1 MTIKPLHDH
10 IVIEYVEAEEEK
22 STSSI
27 ILPSS
32 SKEKPKFAT
41 VVAVGSGEMD
51 DGTTKPMIVNVGDK
65 VVIGNYAGTSVKLE
79 DKNYSIIRMSDVL
92 AVIE

>member
-10 IVIEYVEAEEEK
+10 IVIEYVEIEEEK
-22 STSSI
+22 PASSI
-27 ILPSS
+27 ILPNAN
-32 SKEKPKFAT
+32 KEKPKFAT

-51 DGTTKPMIVNVGDK
+51 DGTKKSMIVKTGDK
-65 VVIGNYAGTSVKLE
+65 VVTGNYAGTSVKLE
-79 DKNYSIIRMSDVL
+79 GKNYSIVRMSDVL